1 MSEINDLMA
10 EIIAFRDAR
19 DWGQFHTLRHLAA
32 GLSIEAAELQ
42 EIMLWRADSEV
53 EALLSDPT
61 QKLRLQRE
69 VADILIFALMIC
81 HHSGLEPARAIR
93 EKLAENA
100 SKYPVD
106 LARGRAIKYTDLGQP
121 LPKDKHP

>member
-1 MSEINDLMA
+1 LPTSA
-10 EIIAFRDAR
+10 DAR

-42 EIMLWRADSEV
+42 ELMLWRTDSEV
-53 EALLSDPT
+53 EALLADPA

-69 VADILIFALMIC
+69 VADVLIFALMIC
-81 HHSGLEPARAIR
+81 HQSGLNPTRAIH

-106 LARGRAIKYTDLGQP
+106 LARGRATKYTDLERP
-121 LPKDKHP
+121 LPKEQLP

>member
-1 MSEINDLMA
+1 MSDINDLVT

-53 EALLSDPT
+53 EALLTDPT

-69 VADILIFALMIC
+69 VADVLIFALMIC
-81 HHSGLEPARAIR
+81 HQSGLDPVQAIR

-100 SKYPVD
+100 SKYPAE
-106 LARGRAIKYTDLGQP
+106 LARGRATKYTDLDP
-121 LPKDKHP
+121 TLPRE